1 MKRIY
6 SIDFF
11 KLLFV
16 YLIALSHIDIR
27 IPGYECAVVFF
38 FILSGYF
45 LARKFY
51 SKKAA
56 NIPYSGAQYTLDHIK
71 SLYPHYI
78 LSFAVMLAYFCVR
91 NAYHIHTGITTAT
104 PWADM
109 PTKIYNLIPELFMM
123 QNIGFFDGGINYP
136 LWQVSTLVI
145 SGYFIYTLLRYNE
158 KLSTQILF
166 PVAILLIQVYLKGD
180 IDTFG
185 TVGIFY
191 IPMVRAFSAISF
203 GVLVFKLLH
212 SEIYAKNFAQH
223 KLALNI
229 CSILSL
235 VTVFVFHDNQILLI
249 TSVFIIAAL
258 VEPTSWLNKIFNHKI
273 FSSFGELSYAVYL
286 NHALIVWFMY
296 DFAPD
301 IFRVL
306 SIPSNTFITGAVF
319 FTGLTVYSVITLAL
333 VKLFKKKREMKKEAA
348 RITAA

>member
-11 KLLFV
+11 KLLFA
-16 YLIALSHIDIR
+16 YLIALSHTSIR

-51 SKKAA
+51 NKKAA

-78 LSFAVMLAYFCVR
+78 LSLAVMFVYFFLR
-91 NAYHIHTGITTAT
+91 NTYYIHAGIPAAV

-109 PTKIYNLIPELFMM
+109 PAKIYNLIPELFMM
-123 QNIGFFDGGINYP
+123 QNIGFYDGGLNYP
-136 LWQVSTLVI
+136 LWQISTLVI

-158 KLSTQILF
+158 KLSTQIIF

-212 SEIYAKNFAQH
+212 SEVYTKNFAQH
-223 KLALNI
+223 KLTLNI
-229 CSILSL
+229 CSILAL
-235 VTVFVFHDNQILLI
+235 ITVFVLHDNQILLI

-258 VEPTSWLNKIFNHKI
+258 IEPTSWLNKIFNHKI

-286 NHALIVWFMY
+286 NHALVIWIMD
-296 DFAPD
+296 DFVQE
-301 IFRVL
+301 IFHRL
-306 SIPSNTFITGAVF
+306 NIPSTMLVNGIVF
-319 FTGLTVYSVITLAL
+319 FVGLTVYSVITTSLIKIL
-333 VKLFKKKREMKKEAA
+333 KKKRQANEQNQ
-348 RITAA
+348 

>member
-11 KLLFV
+11 KLLFA
-16 YLIALSHIDIR
+16 YLIALSHTSIR

-51 SKKAA
+51 NKKAA

-78 LSFAVMLAYFCVR
+78 LSLAVMFVYFFLR
-91 NAYHIHTGITTAT
+91 NTYYIHAGIPAAV
-104 PWADM
+104 PWAEM
-109 PTKIYNLIPELFMM
+109 PAKIYNLIPELFMM
-123 QNIGFFDGGINYP
+123 QNIGFFDGGLNYP
-136 LWQVSTLVI
+136 LWQISTLVI

-158 KLSTQILF
+158 KLSTQIIF
-166 PVAILLIQVYLKGD
+166 PVAILLIQVYLRGD

-191 IPMVRAFSAISF
+191 IPMVRAFSAVSF

-235 VTVFVFHDNQILLI
+235 ITVFVFHDNQILLI

-258 VEPTSWLNKIFNHKI
+258 VEPTSWLNKVFNHKI

-286 NHALIVWFMY
+286 NHAFVIWIMD
-296 DFAPD
+296 DFVQE
-301 IFRVL
+301 IFHRL
-306 SIPSNTFITGAVF
+306 NIPSTMLVNGIVF
-319 FTGLTVYSVITLAL
+319 FVGLTVYSVITTSLIKIL
-333 VKLFKKKREMKKEAA
+333 KKKRQANEQNQ
-348 RITAA
+348 